1 MSHEMADENTPLLDV
16 EQAPDRRLSRLIQK
30 DDAAS
35 SIVKSHVSVEE
46 QAMAGSTVGERLAYN
61 DYTTIDWLHDLVSL
75 NFLYKHISRFL
86 LRSHQTL
93 IHHLGQRFLPSSQH
107 PQQKEPQR
115 KSSRS
120 FRLVLWLDSSS
131 PDRCLDSL
139 RSLPRR
145 HRRRNSQ

>member
-1 MSHEMADENTPLLDV
+1 MSHEMADENTPLIDV

-61 DYTTIDWLHDLVSL
+61 DYTTIDWLHDLVSVSS
-75 NFLYKHISRFL
+75 FAAKIKEAYTI
-86 LRSHQTL
+86 
-93 IHHLGQRFLPSSQH
+93 IGQRFLSSSQY

-115 KSSRS
+115 QSTRS
-120 FRLVLWLDSSS
+120 LRLILWLDSSS
-131 PDRCLDSL
+131 NDRSLDSL

>member
-1 MSHEMADENTPLLDV
+1 MSHDTVDENTPLLDV

-75 NFLYKHISRFL
+75 YQSCIHISIL
-86 LRSHQTL
+86 LQEDHKSLYSIRSKTP
-93 IHHLGQRFLPSSQH
+93 IVFATSTT
-107 PQQKEPQR
+107 
-115 KSSRS
+115 
-120 FRLVLWLDSSS
+120 
-131 PDRCLDSL
+131 
-139 RSLPRR
+139 RR
-145 HRRRNSQ
+145 T